1 MSPIEVLVILFGLL
15 LGYWL
20 LARLGGERPES
31 GSDPTAALDA
41 RSRLAHEAALRE
53 AAARNAA
60 RQSASPAGGMSKA
73 LPLLIG
79 LGAFGKFLLPVGSML
94 LAIGTYALIYGWPYA
109 VGFVLL
115 LLVHE
120 LGHYTAARRR
130 GLAVGLPTFIPFMGA
145 WIELKAQPM
154 DAETEAFVG
163 LAGPMVGSAA
173 AFVCY
178 LIALS
183 TGERM
188 FLALAYAGFMLN
200 LFNLIPVSPLDGG
213 RIMAAISPRLWFI
226 GLPMLIAVF
235 FWQPSPIIVLIAV
248 FAIPQIWSVFVR
260 RKLPSPDYYRVPARV
275 RIGYAIDYTL
285 LVGFLLVLSI
295 QAHDALRAVRG

>member
-20 LARLGGERPES
+20 LARLGGERPNTD
-31 GSDPTAALDA
+31 SDPTGAQAA
-41 RSRLAHEAALRE
+41 RNRLAYEAALRE
-53 AAARNAA
+53 ATARNAA
-60 RQSASPAGGMSKA
+60 SRSASGGISKA

-130 GLAVGLPTFIPFMGA
+130 GLPVGLPTFIPFMGA
-145 WIELKAQPM
+145 WIDLKARPM

-213 RIMAAISPRLWFI
+213 RIMAAISPRLWFV
-226 GLPMLIAVF
+226 GLPMLVAVF

-295 QAHDALRAVRG
+295 QAHDALRAVRA